1 MKKILLALVLC
12 IFALAGCQSSNN
24 SNNATDNTKENT
36 TQTAEKSNVTLNI
49 YNWGDYIDPEVLEE
63 FTSKT
68 GIKVNYENFNN
79 NEELLAKIEAGSTE
93 YDVLFPSDYMVG
105 IMKQKNLLQK
115 LDYANIPNSKHIDS
129 RLKGLNYDEK
139 DEYSVPYMWQTVGVV
154 YNKKKI
160 TETVDSWN
168 ILWNEKYKRKIIML
182 DSSRD
187 TIGITLKKL
196 GYSLN
201 SKNDKEIKAAKEEL
215 IKQKP
220 LVNSYQV
227 DYYKTALIGGEA
239 DMSLAW
245 PGDAF
250 YIKSENPDYEYAIPK
265 EGTNV
270 SIDCM
275 VIPTQSKHKKEAEIF
290 INFMNEPEVAAKNA
304 KYIKYSSPNT
314 EAIKLLPEEE
324 RNNPHMYP
332 QGELSSLG
340 EIFVDLG
347 NYNEVYDQVWT
358 EIKTAN

>member
-24 SNNATDNTKENT
+24 SNNATDKTKENT

-160 TETVDSWN
+160 TDPVDSWN

-201 SKNDKEIKAAKEEL
+201 SKNDKEINAAKEEL

-245 PGDAF
+245 SGDAF

-290 INFMNEPEVAAKNA
+290 INFMNEPEIAAKNA

-347 NYNEVYDQVWT
+347 DYNEVYDQVWT

>member
-1 MKKILLALVLC
+1 MKKILLALLLC
-12 IFALAGCQSSNN
+12 IFALSGCSGTTND
-24 SNNATDNTKENT
+24 AKTDNAKEGA
-36 TQTAEKSNVTLNI
+36 TQTAEKSNVTLNV
-49 YNWGDYIDPEVLEE
+49 YNWGDFIDPEVLED
-63 FTSKT
+63 FTAKT

-105 IMKQKNLLQK
+105 IMKQKGLLQK
-115 LDYANIPNSKHIDS
+115 LDFSNIPNYKYIDE
-129 RLKGLNYDEK
+129 RLKGLNYDDK
-139 DEYSVPYMWQTVGVV
+139 NEYAVPYMWQTVGIV
-154 YNKKKI
+154 YNKEKI
-160 TETVDSWN
+160 TEKVDSWD

-201 SKNDKEIKAAKEEL
+201 SKNDKEINQAKEEL

-220 LVNSYQV
+220 LGNSYQG
-227 DYYKTALIGGEA
+227 DFYKTAISGGAA

-245 PGDAF
+245 SGDAF
-250 YIKSENPDYEYAIPK
+250 YIKSENPVYEYAIPK

-275 VIPTQSKHKKEAEIF
+275 VVPTQSKHKKEAEIF
-290 INFMNEPEVAAKNA
+290 INYMNEPEVAAKNA
-304 KYIKYSSPNT
+304 AYIKYSSPNT

-347 NYNEVYDQVWT
+347 DYNEVYDAVWT

>member
-1 MKKILLALVLC
+1 MKKILLSLVICMLV
-12 IFALAGCQSSNN
+12 ISGCTSSEKKDDKN
-24 SNNATDNTKENT
+24 SAS
-36 TQTAEKSNVTLNI
+36 SNVTLNV
-49 YNWGDYIDPEVLEE
+49 YNWGDYIDPEVIED
-63 FTSKT
+63 FTKET

-79 NEELLAKIEAGSTE
+79 NEELLAKIEAGSTN

-105 IMKQKNLLQK
+105 IMREKGLLQK
-115 LDYANIPNSKHIDS
+115 LDFENIPNYKYIDN
-129 RLKGLNYDEK
+129 RFKKLNYDEN
-139 DEYSVPYMWQTVGVV
+139 DEYAVPYMWQTVGIV
-154 YNKKKI
+154 YNSKKI
-160 TETVDSWN
+160 TDKVDSWN
-168 ILWNEKYKRKIIML
+168 ILWDEKYKRNIIML

-201 SKNDKEIKAAKEEL
+201 TKSDEEIEKAKQEL

-245 PGDAF
+245 SGDAM
-250 YIKSENPDYEYAIPK
+250 YIKSENPDFEYAIPK

-275 VIPTQSKHKKEAEIF
+275 VVPTQSKHKKEAEIF
-290 INFMNEPEVAAKNA
+290 INFMNKPEIAAKNA
-304 KYIKYSSPNT
+304 EYIKYSSPNL

-324 RNNPHMYP
+324 QKNEKMYP
-332 QGELSSLG
+332 QGDITAIG
-340 EIFVDLG
+340 EIFIDLKD
-347 NYNEVYDQVWT
+347 YNEVYDRVWT

>member
-1 MKKILLALVLC
+1 MLVISECTSSKKKDDKNS
-12 IFALAGCQSSNN
+12 AGSNI
-24 SNNATDNTKENT
+24 
-36 TQTAEKSNVTLNI
+36 TLNV
-49 YNWGDYIDPEVLEE
+49 YNWGDYIDPEVIED
-63 FTSKT
+63 FTKET

-79 NEELLAKIEAGSTE
+79 NEELLAKIEAGSTN

-105 IMKQKNLLQK
+105 IMREKGLLQK
-115 LDYANIPNSKHIDS
+115 LDFENIPNYKYIDN
-129 RLKGLNYDEK
+129 RFKKLNYDEN
-139 DEYSVPYMWQTVGVV
+139 DEYAVPYMWQTVGIV
-154 YNKKKI
+154 YNSKKI
-160 TETVDSWN
+160 TDKVDSWN
-168 ILWNEKYKRKIIML
+168 ILWDEKYKRNIIML

-201 SKNDKEIKAAKEEL
+201 TKNDEEIEKAKQEL

-245 PGDAF
+245 SGDAM
-250 YIKSENPDYEYAIPK
+250 YIKSENPDFEYAIPK

-275 VIPTQSKHKKEAEIF
+275 VVPTQSKHKKEAEIF
-290 INFMNEPEVAAKNA
+290 INFMNKPEIAAKNA
-304 KYIKYSSPNT
+304 EYIKYSSPNL

-324 RNNPHMYP
+324 QKNEKMYP
-332 QGELSSLG
+332 QGDINALG
-340 EIFVDLG
+340 EIFIDLKD
-347 NYNEVYDQVWT
+347 YNEVYDRVWT

>member
-1 MKKILLALVLC
+1 MKKILLALLLC
-12 IFALAGCQSSNN
+12 IFALSGCSGTTND
-24 SNNATDNTKENT
+24 AKTDNAKEGA
-36 TQTAEKSNVTLNI
+36 TQTAEKSNVTLNV
-49 YNWGDYIDPEVLEE
+49 YNWGDFIDPEVLED
-63 FTSKT
+63 FTAKT

-105 IMKQKNLLQK
+105 IMKQKGLLQK
-115 LDYANIPNSKHIDS
+115 LDFSNIPNYKYIDE
-129 RLKGLNYDEK
+129 RLKGLNYDDK
-139 DEYSVPYMWQTVGVV
+139 NEYAVPYMWQTVGIV
-154 YNKKKI
+154 YNKEKI
-160 TETVDSWN
+160 TEKVDSWD
-168 ILWNEKYKRKIIML
+168 ILWNEK
-182 DSSRD
+182 
-187 TIGITLKKL
+187 
-196 GYSLN
+196 
-201 SKNDKEIKAAKEEL
+201 
-215 IKQKP
+215 
-220 LVNSYQV
+220 V

-245 PGDAF
+245 SGDAF
-250 YIKSENPDYEYAIPK
+250 YIKSENPVYEYAIPK

-275 VIPTQSKHKKEAEIF
+275 VVPTQSKHKKEAEIF
-290 INFMNEPEVAAKNA
+290 INYMNEPEVAAKNA
-304 KYIKYSSPNT
+304 AYIKYSSPNT

-347 NYNEVYDQVWT
+347 DYNEVYDAVWT